1 MDRKNVNERWE
12 IMEKVL
18 VAYFSPTGST
28 AHVAHKI
35 AGATGGDLF
44 EIRPAQPYTAED
56 LNWHNAQSRS
66 SVEMNDRA
74 SRPAIA
80 ELPDVSGYDTI
91 FVGFPIWWYTAPHII
106 WAFAEQ
112 AGLSG
117 KTVVTFATS
126 GGSSM
131 GGTTSELSALTPAD
145 VNWVDGKVLSAAASD
160 ASVASWVESLGL

>member
-1 MDRKNVNERWE
+1 MSKA
-12 IMEKVL
+12 L
-18 VAYFSPTGST
+18 VAYFS
-28 AHVAHKI
+28 
-35 AGATGGDLF
+35 ATGTTERLAEKVAKATEGDLF
-44 EIRPAQPYTAED
+44 EIRPVKPYTSAD
-56 LNWHNAQSRS
+56 LNWHDTKSRS

-74 SRPAIA
+74 SRPEIA
-80 ELPDVSGYDTI
+80 ELPDVSGYDTVFI
-91 FVGFPIWWYTAPHII
+91 GFPIWWYTAPHII

-131 GGTTSELSALTPAD
+131 GGTTSELSSLTPAD
-145 VNWVDGKVLSAAASD
+145 VNWVDGKVFSAAASD